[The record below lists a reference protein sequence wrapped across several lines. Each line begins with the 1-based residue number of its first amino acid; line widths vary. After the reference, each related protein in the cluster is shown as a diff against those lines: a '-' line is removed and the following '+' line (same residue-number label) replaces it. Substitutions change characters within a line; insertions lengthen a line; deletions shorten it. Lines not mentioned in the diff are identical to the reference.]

1 MRHDRCLSLRN
12 VPCHDDW
19 DSVCHAVRVAGFLK
33 THPFWTLLI
42 FALMLGVFTYFLFV
56 LGHGSGGM
64 DLGPIQQGK

>member
-1 MRHDRCLSLRN
+1 MLI
-12 VPCHDDW
+12 V
-19 DSVCHAVRVAGFLK
+19 VAGFLK

-42 FALMLGVFTYFLFV
+42 FVLVLTAITYPLIA